1 MIQSISILK
10 VADNSG
16 AKTVRCIKVLGGFK
30 RKYSK
35 IGEIIVVS
43 VQTLR
48 NKSKNSSKVK
58 KKEVYKALIVQT
70 KIKYKKKNGFML
82 KLTENSVIL
91 LNKQNSPLGSRIV
104 IPVMKNF
111 ISAKF
116 QKIVGLSAG
125 LL

>member
-1 MIQSISILK
+1 MIQSLSILK
-10 VADNSG
+10 VVDNSG

-35 IGEIIVVS
+35 MGEIIVVS

-48 NKSKNSSKVK
+48 NKSKITSKVK

-70 KIKYKKKNGFML
+70 KIKYKKRNGFMS
-82 KLTENSVIL
+82 KLNENSVIL
-91 LNKQNSPLGSRIV
+91 LNKQGGPVASRV
-104 IPVMKNF
+104 LVPVMKNF
-111 ISAKF
+111 INQKF
-116 QKIVGLSAG
+116 QKVIGLSSG

>member
-1 MIQSISILK
+1 MIQSLSILK

-48 NKSKNSSKVK
+48 NKSKSTSKVK

-70 KIKYKKKNGFML
+70 KIKHKKSNGFMTQ
-82 KLTENSVIL
+82 LTENSVIL
-91 LNKQNSPLGSRIV
+91 LSKQGSPIASRILV
-104 IPVMKNF
+104 PIMRNF
-111 ISAKF
+111 ISKKF
-116 QKIVGLSAG
+116 QKIIGLSSG
-125 LL
+125 SL

>member
-43 VQTLR
+43 IQTLR
-48 NKSKNSSKVK
+48 NKSKDTSKVK

-70 KIKYKKKNGFML
+70 KIKYKKINGFMS
-82 KLTENSVIL
+82 KLNENSVIL
-91 LNKQNSPLGSRIV
+91 LNKQGNPVASRILV
-104 IPVMKNF
+104 PVMKHF
-111 ISAKF
+111 LSRKF
-116 QKIVGLSAG
+116 QKVMGLSSG
-125 LL
+125 SL